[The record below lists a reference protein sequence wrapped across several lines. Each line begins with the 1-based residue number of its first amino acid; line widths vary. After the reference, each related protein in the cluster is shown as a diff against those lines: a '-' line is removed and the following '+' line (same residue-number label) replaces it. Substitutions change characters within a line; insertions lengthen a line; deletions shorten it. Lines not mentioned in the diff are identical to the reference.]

1 MSEFVDI
8 RNISQ
13 CFKIGGEF
21 RSPDEREHGKRFT
34 WDNDLGFFVY
44 EDDVKLSTAAR
55 ENASN
60 RAEFTQSDG
69 SKVYL
74 SLGALA
80 WANNVDT
87 SSPVTSVFGRVGD
100 ITAQNGDY
108 TAAQV
113 TNAFNKAVDD
123 TDDITEGANKFVSA
137 TQKANIDLNTTAR
150 HGHLNKESVLD
161 LITNAGG
168 GVIPTA
174 LQIAT
179 WDSYAGTT
187 DEQIQD
193 VVSLLIKNGTGIT
206 WVYDDNNA
214 TLTPTVDLSA
224 FTTDNLAEGATN
236 KYASTSSGVS
246 GATIVTITLPAS
258 SDVATRVAGA
268 VEGTDYPTGWA
279 LSADSAVNLLITHT
293 LAGRTVAHVNVF
305 EALSGTTS
313 RLAKPFSDA
322 YTGVV
327 GDTSNDTIL
336 IEGLDT
342 LAVALRIEILFT
354 A

>member
-1 MSEFVDI
+1 MADFDI
-8 RNISQ
+8 RQIKQ
-13 CFKIGGEF
+13 CFKINGEF
-21 RSPDEREHGKRFT
+21 RSPGAGEHGKRFT
-34 WDNDLGFFVY
+34 WDNNLGFFVY

-123 TDDITEGANKFVSA
+123 TDDITEGVNKFVSA

-150 HGHLNKESVLD
+150 HTHTNKSVLD
-161 LITNAGG
+161 AITNAGG

-206 WVYDDNNA
+206 WVYDDLNA
-214 TLTPTVDLSA
+214 TLTPTVSLSA
-224 FTTDNLAEGATN
+224 FTTDNLAEGSIN
-236 KYASTSSGVS
+236 KYASTSVGSTGSTVS
-246 GATIVTITLPAS
+246 ITLPAS

-268 VEGTDYPTGWA
+268 VEGTDYPTGWTLA
-279 LSADSAVNLLITHT
+279 ADSAVNLLITHT
-293 LAGRTVAHVNVF
+293 LVGRPIAHVNVF
-305 EALSGTTS
+305 EVNGTVS
-313 RLAKPFSDA
+313 RLTKPFSDGF
-322 YTGVV
+322 TGVTC
-327 GDTSNDTIL
+327 DTSDDTIL

-342 LAVALRIEILFT
+342 LAVPLRIELFFN
-354 A
+354 

>member
-1 MSEFVDI
+1 MSDFDI
-8 RNISQ
+8 RQIKQ

-44 EDDVKLSTAAR
+44 EDDIKLSTAAR

-60 RAEFTQSDG
+60 RVEFTLSDG
-69 SKVYL
+69 SKIYL

-100 ITAQNGDY
+100 VTAQSGDY
-108 TAAQV
+108 TAEQV

-123 TDDITEGANKFVSA
+123 TDDLVEGSNKFVSA
-137 TQKANIDLNTTAR
+137 TQKSNIDSNTAAR
-150 HGHLNKESVLD
+150 HTHTNKSVLD
-161 LITNAGG
+161 AITNAGG

-174 LQIAT
+174 LQIST
-179 WDSYAGTT
+179 WDSYSGTT
-187 DEQIQD
+187 DEQIQY
-193 VVSLLIKNGTGIT
+193 VVSLLIQNGTGIT
-206 WVYDDNNA
+206 WVYDDTNA
-214 TLTPTVDLSA
+214 TLTPTVNLSS
-224 FTTDNLAEGATN
+224 FTTDNLAEGAVN
-236 KYASTSSGVS
+236 KYASTSSGGS
-246 GATIVTITLPAS
+246 STTMVTITLPAS
-258 SDVATRVAGA
+258 SDIATRIAGA
-268 VEGTDYPTGWA
+268 VEGTDYPTGWTLA
-279 LSADSAVNLLITHT
+279 ADSAVNLLITHT
-293 LAGRTVAHVNVF
+293 LSGRTVAHISIF
-305 EALSGTTS
+305 EVSGTSS

-322 YTGVV
+322 YTGIV
-327 GDTSNDTIL
+327 GDTDDDTIL

-342 LAVALRIEILFT
+342 LAVPLRIEIFLT